1 MDVNLGEEEVAKLIN
16 IGHGTHTDAI
26 DVLQRSLL
34 LRNK

>member
-1 MDVNLGEEEVAKLIN
+1 MNLGEEEIARLVS
-16 IGHGTHTDAI
+16 IGQKPTADAV